1 MKKIIAIFYLI
12 LVFTPYLALA
22 QTNPCSIAAIPSSGN
37 RAVALPKCINQ
48 VYVWSLGISALLAIL
63 MVVLGGY
70 YYMTSAGNA
79 ENATKGVEM
88 IWSAVIGLALL
99 FGAYLLLN
107 TINPDLVKF
116 NTDSFNGLDCSAS
129 PSGATGCTTAPP
141 PTTNVRQ

>member
-1 MKKIIAIFYLI
+1 MKKFIPIILLI
-12 LVFTPYLALA
+12 LIFTPYLAMA
-22 QTNPCSIAAIPSSGN
+22 QTNPCSIGALPSSGN
-37 RAVALPKCINQ
+37 KAEALPKCINQ
-48 VYVWSLGISALLAIL
+48 IYVWSLGISALLALL
-63 MVVLGGY
+63 MVVVGGY

-116 NTDSFNGLDCSAS
+116 NTDSFNGLDCATS
-129 PSGATGCTTAPP
+129 PPGATGCTPP
-141 PTTNVRQ
+141 STSNVRE